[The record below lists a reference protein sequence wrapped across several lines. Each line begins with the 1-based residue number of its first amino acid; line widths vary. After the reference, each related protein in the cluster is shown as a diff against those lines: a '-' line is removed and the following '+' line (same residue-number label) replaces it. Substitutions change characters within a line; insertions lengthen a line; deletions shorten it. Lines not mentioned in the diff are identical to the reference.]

1 MGVRN
6 PHDQTR
12 KTSRKVAPK
21 SEQCVDARIAQVL
34 GDFGFEI
41 EHSPNG
47 SHYKF
52 EYNKADLVIRLIIPF
67 RRPIKP
73 YYVKDAIKAI
83 DQVKEHSGE

>member
-1 MGVRN
+1 MTKREKRLEKLRQSQKNVSM
-6 PHDQTR
+6 QEL
-12 KTSRKVAPK
+12 S
-21 SEQCVDARIAQVL
+21 QVL

-52 EYNKADLVIRLIIPF
+52 EYNKVGLVIRLIIPF

-83 DQVKEHSGE
+83 DQVKEY

>member
-1 MGVRN
+1 MSKREKRLEKLRQSQNNVSM
-6 PHDQTR
+6 QEL
-12 KTSRKVAPK
+12 S
-21 SEQCVDARIAQVL
+21 QVL
-34 GDFGFEI
+34 DDFGFEI

-52 EYNKADLVIRLIIPF
+52 EYNKAGLVIRLIIPF